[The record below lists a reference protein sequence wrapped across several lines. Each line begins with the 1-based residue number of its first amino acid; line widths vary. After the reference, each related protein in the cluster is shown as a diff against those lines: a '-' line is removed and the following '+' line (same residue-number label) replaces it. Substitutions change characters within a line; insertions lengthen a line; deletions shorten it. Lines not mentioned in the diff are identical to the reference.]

1 MKLQVCHLTHYTYQ
15 EAVAESVNEIR
26 LTPRTDDRQTCHS
39 HSITIEPEVSLFQY
53 EDYFGNTAH
62 YFSVPFPHSQL
73 SIKSCS
79 IMETD
84 EEENPETNRI
94 PYAVE
99 REILHEEKFQNEYA
113 EYLIETDY
121 TRISAELKHFKN
133 ITIDE
138 DQAGSIYQLL
148 EAISHAI
155 HTNFTYDANA
165 TQVSTTVEETLR
177 LKRGVCQDYVHLMIA
192 LCRMLHIPARYVSGY
207 QFLGDL
213 NADDPIF
220 QHASHAWV
228 EAYVPL
234 IGWLGF
240 DPTSNGKINW
250 RYVTLGKGRDY
261 SDIVPVKGIYQGTNI
276 QRLEVVVDIERI
288 DDSRA

>member
-15 EAVAESVNEIR
+15 EAVAKSVNEIR
-26 LTPRTDDRQTCHS
+26 LTPRTDDRQRCHS
-39 HSITIEPEVSLFQY
+39 HSITIEPEVSLY
-53 EDYFGNTAH
+53 PYKDYFGNTAH
-62 YFSVPFPHSQL
+62 YFSVPFPHSRL

-79 IMETD
+79 IVETD
-84 EEENPETNRI
+84 EEETPETNRI

-99 REILHEEKFQNEYA
+99 REILLEEKFQNEYA

-121 TRISAELKHFKN
+121 TRITAELKHFKN
-133 ITIDE
+133 ISIHEDE
-138 DQAGSIYQLL
+138 AGSIYQLL

-155 HTNFTYDANA
+155 HANFTYDPKA
-165 TQVSTTVEETLR
+165 TQVSTTVVETLR
-177 LKRGVCQDYVHLMIA
+177 LKRGVCQDYAHLMIA

-213 NADDPIF
+213 NADDSIF

-261 SDIVPVKGIYQGTNI
+261 SDIVPVKGIYQGTDH
-276 QRLEVVVDIERI
+276 QQLEVAVDIKRI
-288 DDSRA
+288 DGGH